1 MTVSEQRT
9 IDLLTRLA
17 AHQITVER
25 TAELLGLSSRQVQ
38 RKLKRFLAEGVS
50 AIPHGNRRRKPHNI
64 LDPDTRTR
72 VLALTS
78 TGGPYHGF
86 NVCHTRD
93 LLAANDDIQ
102 IGRSTLHKLLHPK
115 APPEVKDAKPA
126 RGVVRRRRLR
136 KAASGMMVQIDG
148 SPHDWLEGR
157 GPRLCLMGAI
167 DDADNHVLHA
177 HFRPNEDAAG
187 YLWMFRAI
195 AIEYGLPASYYHDK
209 HTILRSPKKA
219 TIEDELAGQIPMSH
233 VQKVLHDLGVESIA
247 AHSPQAKGRIERLWS
262 TFQDRLVKEM
272 RLAGISTMEQANAF
286 LPAFIA
292 KHNAQFGIEAADPN
306 SAFIAL
312 EPGFDLD
319 YYFSIQET
327 RTVKADHT
335 LSFEGKVY
343 QITAASRSRSLAGQK
358 VSARVNPEGQLHL
371 YDGKRR
377 LDYRLASAAP
387 AKAKPVQPSPE
398 APKSPLETPKS
409 QPCDPAAAVRKRA
422 WLHTASP

>member
-1 MTVSEQRT
+1 MTRSEQRT
-9 IDLLTRLA
+9 IDMLTRLA
-17 AHQITVER
+17 ADQLTVER
-25 TAELLGLSSRQVQ
+25 TAEILGLSSRQIR
-38 RKLKRFLAEGVS
+38 RKLKRFLADGVNGV
-50 AIPHGNRRRKPHNI
+50 PHGNRHRKPHNA
-64 LDPDTRTR
+64 LDPDIGARI
-72 VLALTS
+72 VALASL
-78 TGGPYHGF
+78 GGPYHGF
-86 NVCHTRD
+86 NVCHMRD
-93 LLAANDDIQ
+93 LLAANDGIQ
-102 IGRSTLHKLLHPK
+102 IGRSTLQKILHPK
-115 APPEVKDAKPA
+115 PIAEPPPAKPA

-157 GPRLCLMGAI
+157 APRMCLMGAI

-177 HFRPNEDAAG
+177 HFRPTEDAAG
-187 YLWMFRAI
+187 YLFLFREI
-195 AIEYGLPASYYHDK
+195 AITYGLPASYYHDK

-272 RLAGISTMEQANAF
+272 RLAGVSTMEGANAF

-306 SAFIAL
+306 GAFVAL

-319 YYFSIQET
+319 YYFSMQET

-358 VSARVNPEGQLHL
+358 VSVRVNPEGKLHL

-377 LDYRLASAAP
+377 LDYRLASAAS

-398 APKSPLETPKS
+398 ALKSQSENSKS
-409 QPCDPAAAVRKRA
+409 QPCDPAAAARKRA
-422 WLHTASP
+422 WLHAVAP